1 MYDVSLLMK
10 ANSRIQKRRPILQDG
25 HFIFVSDEPFFDEYD
40 LIECLNSMRKD
51 FLYFQYA
58 DTPFFDGL
66 KDKLQGL
73 EDYLILAEEHPLAEE
88 KAMSFLHHVD
98 SSLLHIYEDVV
109 AHF

>member
-1 MYDVSLLMK
+1 MK
-10 ANSRIQKRRPILQDG
+10 RFPMARSKLHISEVGVLTGTD
-25 HFIFVSDEPFFDEYD
+25 D

-88 KAMSFLHHVD
+88 KAMNFLHHVD
-98 SSLLHIYEDVV
+98 SSLSHIYEDVV